1 MAIIQTLIFYLLLLI
16 VRLGEGV
23 FSLVGIIASLISFF
37 VLSGKKIVIV
47 IKDAIIVFLKGIVH
61 IFISFKKGVH
71 RLFKPKKK
79 PLTKKTTHHPRA
91 IPLKQAGGKLK
102 FRYFFYGTFFSLL
115 FFFLPIAAFLFFQE
129 LPSPE
134 ALTTRQIP
142 QTTKIYDRNGTLL
155 TQIYGPQDR
164 TIVTLNDIPDHLKKA
179 TIAIED
185 KNFYTHPGF
194 DPQAILRAFRENI
207 SGRSFQGASTIT
219 QQLVRS
225 SFLTNEP
232 NVLRKVKE
240 IIIAFW
246 TERIYTKNQ
255 ILEMYLNQ
263 IPYGGTAWG
272 AEAASEVYFGKH
284 VRELDLAESAFLA
297 GITTAPSLYSPYGQQ
312 PDRWK
317 IRQKEVLSQMVR
329 LGFINKK
336 QQEEALAQTLS
347 FKNRTVAIHAP
358 HFVNY
363 IKDYLSNKYGIAMVE
378 RGGLTVRTSLDL
390 KLQEQAEGIVSEE
403 VANASYL
410 NLTNGALLVTNP
422 KNGDI
427 LAMVGSRDFNDP
439 NGGNVNVTTRERQP
453 GSSIKPVTYAAALT
467 KGFTAASILEDNP
480 ITYAIPG
487 GPSYSPVNYDG
498 KFRGRVPLRLSLANS
513 LNIPAVKLLD
523 SIGIETMV
531 DLAKRMGIS
540 TWKNAD
546 NYGLSIT
553 LGAAEVMMT
562 DMATVFG
569 TFANDGE
576 RVDLNPL
583 LKITDYKGD
592 VLEEKTNPPAKRV
605 LPAAVAYIISD
616 ILADN
621 QARSME
627 FGSNSPLNI
636 PGHTVSVKTGTTDNK
651 RDNWT
656 IGYTTNFLTA
666 VWVGNNDNQPMS
678 QSLASGITG
687 AAPIWNRMMTYLLE
701 LERETP
707 RVVPDDIVTKPCFGR
722 IEYFVAGTENVSC
735 QGRFITPTLPQTIN
749 QERRR

>member
-1 MAIIQTLIFYLLLLI
+1 MDIVQTLIYYLLI
-16 VRLGEGV
+16 VLIRIGDGIIFI
-23 FSLVGIIASLISFF
+23 FSLLAKIILLVTFF
-37 VLSGKKIVIV
+37 IINTFKI
-47 IKDAIIVFLKGIVH
+47 IKDAIVVLLKGIANL
-61 IFISFKKGVH
+61 FILIKKSIHNILRV
-71 RLFKPKKK
+71 KKVTV
-79 PLTKKTTHHPRA
+79 TKKFHQKTPPSYPR
-91 IPLKQAGGKLK
+91 PPGGKLK

-115 FFFLPIAAFLFFQE
+115 FFFLPIATFLFLQE
-129 LPSPE
+129 LPSPQ
-134 ALTTRQIP
+134 ALSTRQIP

-164 TIVTLNDIPDHLKKA
+164 TIVPLSDIPESLKKA

-194 DPQAILRAFRENI
+194 DLQAIIRAFRENV

-225 SFLTNEP
+225 SFLTNDP
-232 NVLRKVKE
+232 NILRKIKE

-246 TERIYTKNQ
+246 TERIYSKNQ

-272 AEAASEVYFGKH
+272 AEAATELYFGKH
-284 VRELDLAESAFLA
+284 VKDLSLAESAFLA

-329 LGFINKK
+329 LGFINKR
-336 QQEEALAQTLS
+336 QNEEALAQKLS
-347 FKNRTVAIHAP
+347 FRNRSFAIHAP

-363 IKDYLSNKYGIAMVE
+363 VKDYLIDKYGISMVE
-378 RGGLTVRTSLDL
+378 RGGLTVKTSLDL
-390 KLQEQAEGIVSEE
+390 KIQNQAETIVAEE

-427 LAMVGSRDFNDP
+427 LAMVGSHDFNDP
-439 NGGNVNVTTRERQP
+439 NGGNVNVTTSARQP

-467 KGFTAASILEDNP
+467 KGFTTASILEDNP
-480 ITYAIPG
+480 ITYSSPG

-498 KFRGRVPLRLSLANS
+498 KFRGSIPLRLALANS
-513 LNIPAVKLLD
+513 LNIPAVKILNQ
-523 SIGIETMV
+523 IGIPSMV
-531 DLAKRMGIS
+531 NLAKQMGIS
-540 TWKNAD
+540 TWKDAS
-546 NYGLSIT
+546 NYGLSLT
-553 LGAAEVMMT
+553 LGAAEVKMT

-569 TFANDGE
+569 TFANDGQ
-576 RVDLNPL
+576 RVNLNPIL
-583 LKITDYKGD
+583 NITNYKGEII
-592 VLEEKTNPPAKRV
+592 EEKTVSPAKRV
-605 LPAAVAYIISD
+605 LQAEISFIISD

-621 QARSME
+621 LARSME
-627 FGSNSPLNI
+627 FGTNSPLNI

-678 QSLASGITG
+678 QTLASGITG
-687 AAPIWNRMMTYLLE
+687 AAPIWNRMMTFLLKHSP
-701 LERETP
+701 ETP
-707 RVVPDDIVTKPCFGR
+707 RTIPEGIVSKPCFGR
-722 IEYFVAGTENVSC
+722 IEYFVKGTENVNC
-735 QGRFITPTLPQTIN
+735 QGRFITPTISPQP
-749 QERRR
+749 

>member
-1 MAIIQTLIFYLLLLI
+1 MDIVQTLIYYLLLLLI
-16 VRLGEGV
+16 HIGDIIFSF
-23 FSLVGIIASLISFF
+23 FSLFAKALSFISF
-37 VLSGKKIVIV
+37 LSVKAIEM
-47 IKDAIIVFLKGIVH
+47 IKDATFIFFKGIIYVKKSIKKSTQK
-61 IFISFKKGVH
+61 IF
-71 RLFKPKKK
+71 
-79 PLTKKTTHHPRA
+79 LTKKKAPSKK
-91 IPLKQAGGKLK
+91 IPQKSPLLQQEHSGGKMR

-115 FFFLPIAAFLFFQE
+115 FFFLPIATFLFFQE

-142 QTTKIYDRNGTLL
+142 QTTKIYDRNNTLL

-164 TIVTLNDIPDHLKKA
+164 TIVTLSDIPDHLKKA

-185 KNFYTHPGF
+185 KNFYTHHGF
-194 DPQAILRAFRENI
+194 DPQAIIRALRENI

-232 NVLRKVKE
+232 NILRKVKE

-272 AEAASEVYFGKH
+272 AEAASEVYFGTH
-284 VRELDLAESAFLA
+284 VKDLNLAESAFLA
-297 GITTAPSLYSPYGQQ
+297 GITTAPSTYSPYGQE
-312 PDRWK
+312 PNRWK
-317 IRQKEVLSQMVR
+317 IRQKEVLAQMVR

-336 QQEEALAQTLS
+336 QQEEALAQKLS
-347 FKNRTVAIHAP
+347 FRRRSVAIHAP

-363 IKDYLSNKYGIAMVE
+363 VKDYLTNKYGLAMVE
-378 RGGLTVRTSLDL
+378 RGGLTVKTSLDL
-390 KLQEQAEGIVSEE
+390 NIQKQAERIVAEE
-403 VANASYL
+403 VDKARYL
-410 NLTNGALLVTNP
+410 NLSNGALLVTNP

-467 KGFTAASILEDNP
+467 KGFTVASILEDSP
-480 ITYAIPG
+480 ITYSTPG

-498 KFRGRVPLRLSLANS
+498 KFRGRIPLRLALANS
-513 LNIPAVKLLD
+513 LNIPAVRMLNQ
-523 SIGIETMV
+523 IGIPTMV
-531 DLAKRMGIS
+531 DLAKQMGIS
-540 TWKNAD
+540 TWGD
-546 NYGLSIT
+546 PGNYGLSIT
-553 LGAAEVMMT
+553 LGAAEIKMT

-569 TFANDGE
+569 TFANDGQ

-592 VLEEKTNPPAKRV
+592 ILEEKTTPPTKYV
-605 LPAAVAYIISD
+605 LSAAISYIISN

-627 FGSNSPLNI
+627 FGTNSPLNI

-666 VWVGNNDNQPMS
+666 VWVGNNDNSPMS
-678 QSLASGITG
+678 QALASGITG

-701 LERETP
+701 REPETP
-707 RVVPDDIVTKPCFGR
+707 RVVPEEIVTKPCFGR
-722 IEYFVAGTENVSC
+722 IEYFVRGTENVSC
-735 QGRFITPTLPQTIN
+735 QGRFITPTSSQGIIP
-749 QERRR
+749 ERRR